1 MWRAVLVSMRVAVLA
16 LTLVALTA
24 GRASAAGDPES
35 VSPFES
41 RSTAVFA
48 VVGLGTPV
56 GLVGAELEQVVLP
69 NLSLSAGAGWGA
81 ANAPQLA
88 GMLHFLAGG
97 VRSKVTIGAGISH
110 GRYQWTEFPCIDCEN
125 GPVTKSGTVTWG
137 NVEIGGEHR
146 FWSGFALRYF
156 GGYGRIVAGDLTCNN
171 TTATICD
178 QYYKND
184 GINVIYTGI
193 GVGGAF

>member
-1 MWRAVLVSMRVAVLA
+1 MRVTILA
-16 LTLVALTA
+16 LMLVTLAA
-24 GRASAAGDPES
+24 GRATAAENDES

-41 RSTAVFA
+41 RSTAVFG

-56 GLVGAELEQVVLP
+56 GLVGAEVEQMVLP
-69 NLSLSAGAGWGA
+69 NWSLSAGAGWGA
-81 ANAPQLA
+81 ANAPQLSA
-88 GMLHFLAGG
+88 MMHFLAGG

-110 GRYQWTEFPCIDCEN
+110 GKYKWEELFCFDCED

-156 GGYGRIVAGDLTCNN
+156 GGYGHIIAGDLV
-171 TTATICD
+171 CD
-178 QYYKND
+178 NAPSGCGPYYQSD
-184 GINVIYTGI
+184 GYNVIYTGI